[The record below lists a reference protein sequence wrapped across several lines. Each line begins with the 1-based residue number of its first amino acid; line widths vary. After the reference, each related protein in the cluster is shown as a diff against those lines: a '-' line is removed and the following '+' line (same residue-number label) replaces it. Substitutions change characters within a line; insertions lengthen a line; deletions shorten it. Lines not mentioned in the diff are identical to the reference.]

1 MVRTSILGQSKVVK
15 LTSGTT
21 ELDTKGYGSV
31 TIVIDASVIGSLTA
45 TESDDGTTFA
55 AAPAWAI
62 VDGDVADTGQYLAA
76 YIGNKRYVKFS
87 FSGTAALYAILSEAR
102 NAE

>member
-31 TIVIDASVIGSLTA
+31 TIVIDASVIGDLTA
-45 TESDDGTTFA
+45 TDSDGTSFA
-55 AAPAWAI
+55 AAPDWAI
-62 VDGDVADTGQYLAA
+62 VDGEVDEAGQYLAA

>member
-1 MVRTSILGQSKVVK
+1 MARTSILGQSKVVK

-21 ELDTKGYGSV
+21 ELDTNGYGSV

-45 TESDDGTTFA
+45 TESDGTSFA
-55 AAPAWAI
+55 AAPAWA
-62 VDGDVADTGQYLAA
+62 VVNGVVADTGQSLAA
-76 YIGNKRYVKFS
+76 YIGNKRYVKFT